1 MPDATLALIADTTIH
16 DLIPAHG
23 GEPWRIFLH
32 VPPGPAPDTGWPA
45 LYMTDGNAVI
55 GTAVDA
61 LRAQAGYP
69 SGTNVGE
76 GVIVAIGYPVAG
88 AYDPLRR
95 SWDLGPPPG
104 QTYPPFFDGTPEV
117 RTGGAEGFLS
127 FIEDELKPFVALRAK
142 IDRGRQALY
151 GHSFGGLFA
160 LYALFTR
167 PRAFGTF
174 IAASPAIYWEDRAID
189 RFLEAFEADLPR
201 DLRAEIIL
209 SAGEYETA
217 RLAPFQIGAAD
228 EGKRLE
234 QKKVTR
240 TDEFAQAMAERL
252 NAIPGLRAGFELH
265 AGENHMSIL
274 PVTVNRAVQAAFRVT
289 HAKFSPTPPTSN
301 SGSHGD

>member
-1 MPDATLALIADTTIH
+1 MSKSMTALIADTTIH
-16 DLIPAHG
+16 DFASAEG
-23 GEPWRIFLH
+23 GEPWRVFLY
-32 VPPGPAPDTGWPA
+32 VPPGPAPEAGWPV

-61 LRAQAGYP
+61 MRAQAFYP
-69 SGTNVGE
+69 SGTNVGW

-104 QTYPPFFDGTPEV
+104 KTYPPFHDGGPDV
-117 RTGGAEGFLS
+117 RTGGAEKFLA
-127 FIEDELKPFVALRAK
+127 FIEDELKPWVAGRAR
-142 IDRGRQALY
+142 IDTGRQALY

-167 PRAFGTF
+167 PLAFRTW

-189 RFLEAFEADLPR
+189 RFLEAFEVPDG
-201 DLRAEIIL
+201 LRANVIL
-209 SAGEYETA
+209 SAGEYETEK
-217 RLAPFQIGAAD
+217 LAPFQVGAED
-228 EGKRLE
+228 EAKRLE

-240 TDEFAQAMAERL
+240 TDEFAQQMAERL
-252 NAIPGLRAGFELH
+252 NAIPGLSAGFELH

-274 PVTVNRAVQAAFRVT
+274 PVTVNRAVQAAFAVRRKAPASVP
-289 HAKFSPTPPTSN
+289 AKGVSR
-301 SGSHGD
+301 